1 VPRALLVATLA
12 ALALPPPARGGVAE
26 DLGLSEAEAV
36 FCESEVSVIE
46 NRLRIFRAQGLSPAE
61 QKRRN
66 AEPQARL
73 QECRARFRDLR
84 RGDAEDE
91 EVRAEV
97 ERRMP
102 PSGGEVQRARIER
115 EVRLERARARP
126 PGALRPEE
134 RRLLAEEAATEAKAR
149 GEAERRRDPRFRRPA
164 LSAQLC
170 RAQRELARLRQE
182 QEAEAR
188 LAGVGADRN
197 RAYYLRSEVHRVEE
211 VAADARGALAPIG
224 GPLPCSEPRVAEVA
238 RCLDLGPERA
248 RADEGCADDEIAALV
263 QSVR

>member
-1 VPRALLVATLA
+1 MPAARLA
-12 ALALPPPARGGVAE
+12 ACLAAVALGLPARAGVAE

-46 NRLRIFRAQGLSPAE
+46 NRLRVFRAQGLSPAE

-73 QECRARFRDLR
+73 QECRVRFRDLR
-84 RGDAEDE
+84 RADAEDE

-115 EVRLERARARP
+115 EVRLERARAKP
-126 PGALRPEE
+126 AGALRPEE
-134 RRLLAEEAATEAKAR
+134 RRLLTEEAAADARAREAI
-149 GEAERRRDPRFRRPA
+149 ERRRDLRFRRPA

-170 RAQRELARLRQE
+170 LAERDLARLRQE
-182 QEAEAR
+182 QQAEDR
-188 LAGVGADRN
+188 LAGVGGDRN
-197 RAYYLRSEVHRVEE
+197 RIYFLRGEMRRLDE
-211 VAADARGALAPIG
+211 VAGEARGALGRAG

-248 RADEGCADDEIAALV
+248 RADEGCADEEIDALV
-263 QSVR
+263 RSVR